1 MTVFFWIIEYIASFI
16 EIFMCCVFCGIFLT
30 KEKFGNRK
38 YLAFVGSALSA
49 LLITGLNKIEL
60 FSFFNS
66 MVVLLVIFLFQVFL
80 YKTKIGL
87 CIVVTLIYTVI
98 LAAFDFA
105 VSYFTALIIH
115 VNANYL
121 LRNRSFSRVLCILMS
136 KFLLILTVVTIRKL
150 LRKSIIFKKK
160 YIVIMCVYSAFLLV
174 SLHIMV
180 ELNIKNRSPKTEM
193 FLVVFFIISISIELL
208 VLYFIIKTGENY
220 EQQQKNE
227 LIEMKNTMLQKSLD
241 ETEQAFQLWRRSVHD
256 YKNHVIALRQ
266 LAEDEN
272 MEGIKEYLNCENELI
287 QKKMFYIKTGNSV
300 VDAIVNTKQRLAE
313 EKGITFIVNATIP
326 KKCCV
331 SEIDMSNI
339 LGNLIDNAMES
350 SQGEEEPYI
359 DLTIRQEKAFLVIK
373 IINQYS
379 RELSEKLKTT
389 KKNQEF
395 HGIGIRSVK
404 SIVKKYGGEF
414 LIDKKGIDV
423 IVKILIPN

>member
-121 LRNRSFSRVLCILMS
+121 LRNQSFSRVLCILMS

-414 LIDKKGIDV
+414 LIDKKGIDM

>member
-1 MTVFFWIIEYIASFI
+1 MTVFFWMIEYIASFI

-121 LRNRSFSRVLCILMS
+121 LRNQSFSRVLCILMS

-150 LRKSIIFKKK
+150 LRKSIIFIKK

>member
-121 LRNRSFSRVLCILMS
+121 LRNQSFSRVLCILMS

-150 LRKSIIFKKK
+150 LRKSIIFIKK

-256 YKNHVIALRQ
+256 YKNHVIALLQ

>member
-121 LRNRSFSRVLCILMS
+121 LRNQSFSRVLCILMS

-150 LRKSIIFKKK
+150 LRKSIIFIKK

-339 LGNLIDNAMES
+339 LGNLIDNAMEAS
-350 SQGEEEPYI
+350 KGEEEPYI